1 MDGGK
6 TRYRRY
12 GAVTTADLLAYR
24 QSIEHLAGSS
34 QNRYLAAIKS
44 FFKWAQESRLIAIDP
59 AAGLKLPRAIL
70 GKAPTYITL
79 SETETLL
86 QSIKPGRYAKCD
98 LVILWCFAHGLR
110 VAETASPNVPD
121 VIHTP

>member
-1 MDGGK
+1 M
-6 TRYRRY
+6 TERR
-12 GAVTTADLLAYR
+12 GIEDMEAVTTVDLLAYR
-24 QSIEHLAGSS
+24 QSIEHLAASS

-44 FFKWAQESRLIAIDP
+44 FFAWAHESGIIERNP
-59 AAGLKLPRAIL
+59 AAGLKLPRAIQ

-98 LVILWCFAHGLR
+98 LVML
-110 VAETASPNVPD
+110 
-121 VIHTP
+121 